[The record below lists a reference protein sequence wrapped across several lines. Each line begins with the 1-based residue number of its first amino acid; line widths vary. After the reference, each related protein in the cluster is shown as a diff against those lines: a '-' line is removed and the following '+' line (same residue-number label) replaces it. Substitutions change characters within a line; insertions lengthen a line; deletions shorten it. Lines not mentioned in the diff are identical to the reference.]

1 MGDEGRGGYERQKK
15 GEMGNAKEKLTVKKK
30 LVSPA
35 SVAMFYFVLSDVG
48 SEAGGERGEVSIRVE
63 QRAAPGSG

>member
-1 MGDEGRGGYERQKK
+1 
-15 GEMGNAKEKLTVKKK
+15 MGNAKEKLTVKKK